1 MRNIPLID
9 LSYQWKSLRHE
20 TLTAIEQVL
29 DRGQY
34 ILGPQSERLERE
46 VAAKSGQ
53 KHGIGVANGTDAL
66 MLSLAACGVGRGDEV
81 ITTPF
86 TFFATVESILLLGA
100 TPVFADVNP
109 QTFNLDPSEVE
120 KKITSRT
127 KAILPV
133 HLYGQMADMPALRA
147 LADQHGLRIIED
159 ACQAIGATYQGQG
172 IGHWGDVA
180 TMSFYPTKNLGACG
194 DAGMI
199 LTSDD
204 TLADKLRL
212 LRVHGSK
219 QRYHH
224 DAVGWN
230 SRLDEIQAA
239 ILRVKL
245 TRFDE
250 WTAQRIR
257 IAERYH
263 AAFAHLGFQLPLA
276 TREAHHVYHLYTITL
291 DQRDAF
297 KAYLQAHG
305 VGSDVYYPIPM
316 HLQNAMRAYGF
327 KQGDFPVA
335 ESLSTHCLSLPLY
348 PGLTADDQAYVI
360 AIVQQY
366 FQNSSRKV

>member
-9 LSYQWKSLRHE
+9 LSYQWKSLRKE
-20 TLTAIEQVL
+20 TMAAIEQVL

-34 ILGPQSERLERE
+34 ILGPQSGLLEEE
-46 VAAKSGQ
+46 VAARSGQ

-66 MLSLAACGVGRGDEV
+66 VLALAACGVGRGDEV

-86 TFFATVESILLLGA
+86 TFFATVEAILLLGA
-100 TPVFADVNP
+100 TPVFADVDK
-109 QTFNLDPSEVE
+109 QTFNISASSVE
-120 KKITSRT
+120 KAITPRT

-147 LADQHGLRIIED
+147 LADRYGLRVIED
-159 ACQAIGATYQGQG
+159 ACQAIGATWQGQG
-172 IGHWGDVA
+172 IGRWGDAA
-180 TMSFYPTKNLGACG
+180 TWSFYPTKNLGAYG

-204 TLADKLRL
+204 ALADQLRI

-224 DAVGWN
+224 DTVGWN

-250 WTAQRIR
+250 WTA
-257 IAERYH
+257 H
-263 AAFAHLGFQLPLA
+263 
-276 TREAHHVYHLYTITL
+276 
-291 DQRDAF
+291 
-297 KAYLQAHG
+297 
-305 VGSDVYYPIPM
+305 
-316 HLQNAMRAYGF
+316 
-327 KQGDFPVA
+327 
-335 ESLSTHCLSLPLY
+335 
-348 PGLTADDQAYVI
+348 
-360 AIVQQY
+360 
-366 FQNSSRKV
+366 

>member
-9 LSYQWKSLRHE
+9 LSYQWKSLRKE
-20 TLTAIEQVL
+20 TMAAIEQVL

-34 ILGPQSERLERE
+34 ILGPQSGLLEEE
-46 VAAKSGQ
+46 VAARSGQ

-66 MLSLAACGVGRGDEV
+66 VLALAACGVGRGDEV

-100 TPVFADVNP
+100 TPVFADVDK
-109 QTFNLDPSEVE
+109 QTFNISASSVE
-120 KKITSRT
+120 KAITPRT

-147 LADQHGLRIIED
+147 LADRYSLRVIED
-159 ACQAIGATYQGQG
+159 ACQAIGATWQGQG
-172 IGHWGDVA
+172 IGHWGDAA
-180 TMSFYPTKNLGACG
+180 TLSFYPTKNLGAYG

-204 TLADKLRL
+204 ALADKLRI

-224 DAVGWN
+224 DTVGWN

-250 WTAQRIR
+250 WTAHRIAL
-257 IAERYH
+257 AERYN
-263 AAFAHLGFQLPLA
+263 AAFAHLDLQLPLA
-276 TREAHHVYHLYTITL
+276 APHAGHVYHLYTVVT
-291 DQRDAF
+291 DQRDAL
-297 KAYLQAHG
+297 KSHLQAHG
-305 VGSDVYYPIPM
+305 ISSDVYYPIPM
-316 HLQNAMRAYGF
+316 HLQKAMQPYGF
-327 KQGDFPVA
+327 QKGDFPVA
-335 ESLSTHCLSLPLY
+335 ERLAEQCLSLPLY
-348 PGLTADDQAYVI
+348 PGMVQEDQDRVI
-360 AIVQQY
+360 DAVQQY
-366 FQNSSRKV
+366 FKK